1 MDRRTFLIRV
11 GALGAVGAVAA
22 ACGSDKASVGTV
34 EPTGD
39 TTSPATASSVA
50 ETAAPTVAATE
61 PAPTL
66 NELRIGLPG
75 DTTNVDGDK
84 ATLGMQSPNANI
96 YERLVH
102 MTDDFEIEPW
112 LAESWE
118 FVEPNT
124 WRFHLRKDVTFQDG
138 SPLTASDVVWTLDR
152 VGRAGGR
159 NINAAEGATVAV
171 DDHTVEFTPVKP
183 NRKVPLQIVHPN
195 YGIMKKGS
203 DPINAPVGTGPFSF
217 VSYKAKESF
226 KVVRNGAYWNAAKAA
241 QSSGITF
248 FYLPDANARILAL
261 QSGDLDAITEVP
273 RESVAQVAAA
283 GFVVEKSAVGAYEAM
298 LLTVRGTDTYT
309 ETKDPVLRKAIA
321 MAVDRKSIVDVV
333 WEGNAEYGR
342 TMVPPAVLGKAAEGI
357 KGGPKFDLA
366 GAKALLEGA
375 GYVAGSD
382 GMRSKDGKALEL
394 TLVSGFPSPD
404 IHRPIPEVLQQQLA
418 AAGIGVKIV
427 EATDYSAALGAVEG
441 HLWMERGNQNDA
453 NPAFLPGFLFVS
465 EEAGGGGPYA
475 HAFAVGAAVDK
486 PMAAAQATEDIVK
499 TQQFT
504 ADALKA
510 LIDDEIVVIPIAGV
524 TNIWAHSAKANGP
537 KPHAAFV
544 HTDLS
549 RVSVSA

>member
-1 MDRRTFLIRV
+1 MDRRTFLIQV

-34 EPTGD
+34 APTGD
-39 TTSPATASSVA
+39 TTSPATAASVAETAAPTVA

-226 KVVRNGAYWNAAKAA
+226 KVVRNGVYWNAAKAA

-283 GFVVEKSAVGAYEAM
+283 GFVVEKLAK
-298 LLTVRGTDTYT
+298 VRVRLGPQLVD
-309 ETKDPVLRKAIA
+309 EDKA
-321 MAVDRKSIVDVV
+321 R
-333 WEGNAEYGR
+333 R
-342 TMVPPAVLGKAAEGI
+342 
-357 KGGPKFDLA
+357 
-366 GAKALLEGA
+366 
-375 GYVAGSD
+375 
-382 GMRSKDGKALEL
+382 
-394 TLVSGFPSPD
+394 
-404 IHRPIPEVLQQQLA
+404 
-418 AAGIGVKIV
+418 
-427 EATDYSAALGAVEG
+427 
-441 HLWMERGNQNDA
+441 
-453 NPAFLPGFLFVS
+453 
-465 EEAGGGGPYA
+465 
-475 HAFAVGAAVDK
+475 
-486 PMAAAQATEDIVK
+486 
-499 TQQFT
+499 
-504 ADALKA
+504 A
-510 LIDDEIVVIPIAGV
+510 LIDGLTSASGMLRRELGRKLSLRYAPKLVFYYDEAPEKRTRIDELLHEIAQ
-524 TNIWAHSAKANGP
+524 APRAKDDDE
-537 KPHAAFV
+537 K
-544 HTDLS
+544 
-549 RVSVSA
+549 R